1 MWRIASNA
9 VALGTVVNAPLASET
24 EAATLGQVVVVA
36 PLPSGWTMML
46 IGLALGF
53 AAYRLFSI

>member
-1 MWRIASNA
+1 MWRSASNA
-9 VALGTVVNAPLASET
+9 VALGAVVNAPLASET
-24 EAATLGQVVVVA
+24 EAATLAQVVVA

>member
-9 VALGTVVNAPLASET
+9 VGLGALINGPLTSET
-24 EAATLGQVVVVA
+24 EAATLGQVVAA
-36 PLPSGWTMML
+36 PVPSGWTMMF

>member
-1 MWRIASNA
+1 MWRVARNA
-9 VALGTVVNAPLASET
+9 VGFGALINAPLASET
-24 EAATLGQVVVVA
+24 KAAALGQVVVA

-46 IGLALGF
+46 IGLVLGF